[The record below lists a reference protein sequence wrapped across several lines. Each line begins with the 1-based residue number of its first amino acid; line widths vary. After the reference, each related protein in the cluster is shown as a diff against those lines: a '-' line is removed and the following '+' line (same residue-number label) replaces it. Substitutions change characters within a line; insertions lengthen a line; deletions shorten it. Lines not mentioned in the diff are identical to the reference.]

1 MIQAHILQIQQ
12 ITQTFLAKIFLVI
25 YNICI
30 SIDINLSKTVADGL
44 LHVTMWESWKNAVY
58 WIWLVAKHSWMVV
71 TVQNYDLLNKHQ
83 WNNYL

>member
-44 LHVTMWESWKNAVY
+44 LHVTM
-58 WIWLVAKHSWMVV
+58 
-71 TVQNYDLLNKHQ
+71 
-83 WNNYL
+83 